1 MRTISPFEFARLIS
15 EERATPVYQ
24 GNDYLN
30 IHEDRYS
37 TIEHEYMTE
46 VEYPDD
52 WYCQVIYDVSFDY
65 KGSDYDSDH
74 EVTITKVKV
83 NGKEVKLTQEQ
94 EEERTK
100 ALTERANTEYEFYDT
115 EGLYPDYATSKTW

>member
-1 MRTISPFEFARLIS
+1 
-15 EERATPVYQ
+15 
-24 GNDYLN
+24 
-30 IHEDRYS
+30 
-37 TIEHEYMTE
+37 MTE

-83 NGKEVKLTQEQ
+83 NSKEVKLTKEQ
-94 EEERTK
+94 EEELTK

-115 EGLYPDYATSKTW
+115 EGLYPDYATSKMW

>member
-15 EERATPVYQ
+15 EERATPAYQ

-30 IHEDRYS
+30 IHEDRHS

-46 VEYPDD
+46 VEYPND
-52 WYCQVIYDVSFDY
+52 WYCQVIYDVSFNY
-65 KGSDYDSDH
+65 KGRDYDSDH
-74 EVTITKVKV
+74 E
-83 NGKEVKLTQEQ
+83 
-94 EEERTK
+94 EELTK
-100 ALTERANTEYEFYDT
+100 ARTERANTEYEFYDT